1 MFCGPQLIERPAR
14 ECRKRKE
21 EKRIMKH
28 ISYTDVEGQKVEDGG
43 AHGVTIRTVIGEPD
57 GAPNFSM
64 RVISFETDGATP
76 SHSHP
81 WEHEVFILK
90 GKGSVEVDGKTVPLK
105 PGDVVFIP
113 ANTEHRF
120 QSGEPMEML

>member
-1 MFCGPQLIERPAR
+1 
-14 ECRKRKE
+14 
-21 EKRIMKH
+21 MKH

-43 AHGVTIRTVIGEPD
+43 AHGVMIRTVIGEPD

-90 GKGSVEVDGKTVPLK
+90 GKGRVEVDGKTVLLK

-113 ANTEHRF
+113 ANSQHRF
-120 QSGEPMEML
+120 QSDDPMEML

>member
-1 MFCGPQLIERPAR
+1 MGSLDAR
-14 ECRKRKE
+14 SGCSKWKG

-43 AHGVTIRTVIGEPD
+43 AHGVMIRTVIGEPD

-76 SHSHP
+76 SHSHA
-81 WEHEVFILK
+81 WEHEVFIMK
-90 GKGSVEVDGKTVPLK
+90 GNGRVEVDGKTVPLK

-113 ANTEHRF
+113 ANSQHRF
-120 QSGEPMEML
+120 QSDEPMEML

>member
-1 MFCGPQLIERPAR
+1 
-14 ECRKRKE
+14 
-21 EKRIMKH
+21 MKH
-28 ISYTDVEGQKVEDGG
+28 INYLDTEGQKMEEDG
-43 AHGVTIRTVIGEPD
+43 AQGVIVRTVIGQPD

-64 RVISFETDGATP
+64 RVISFKTDGATP

-90 GKGSVEVDGKTVPLK
+90 GKGTVEVDGKSVPLK

-113 ANTEHRF
+113 GNSEHCF
-120 QSGEPMEML
+120 HSDGDMEML

>member
-1 MFCGPQLIERPAR
+1 
-14 ECRKRKE
+14 
-21 EKRIMKH
+21 MKH
-28 ISYTDVEGQKVEDGG
+28 ISYTDVEGRKVEEAG

-64 RVISFETDGATP
+64 RVISFEKEGATP
-76 SHSHP
+76 NHSHP

-90 GKGSVEVDGKTVPLK
+90 GKGRVEVNGKMVPLK

-113 ANTEHRF
+113 ADSVHCF
-120 QSGEPMEML
+120 QSDGPMEML